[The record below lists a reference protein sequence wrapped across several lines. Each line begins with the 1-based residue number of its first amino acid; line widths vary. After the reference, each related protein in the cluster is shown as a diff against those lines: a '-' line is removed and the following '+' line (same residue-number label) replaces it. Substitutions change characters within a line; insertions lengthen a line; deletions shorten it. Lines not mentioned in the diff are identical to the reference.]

1 MNYQEMSD
9 EQIDLAVSE
18 IIFGKKF
25 GRRNYYSFDRPK
37 FIFTASGHSFTPLDN
52 ENVVFTPRIKPTS
65 SWADAGP
72 IAQENK
78 ISVLFD
84 GQGMCHATREAYWV
98 DGTEWQIDGIVDEN
112 PCRAICIVFL
122 MMKGGE

>member
-1 MNYQEMSD
+1 MNYQEMTD
-9 EQIDLAVSE
+9 FEINKAVA
-18 IIFGKKF
+18 IALGHKC
-25 GRRNYYSFDRPK
+25 YYEN
-37 FIFTASGHSFTPLDN
+37 GSFTN
-52 ENVVFTPRIKPTS
+52 GRMGSSVVVKGNGIVGSVNFCK
-65 SWADAGP
+65 SWADAGQ

-84 GQGMCHATREAYWV
+84 EQGMCHAAHEACWV
-98 DGTEWQIDGIVDEN
+98 DGVEWQIDGIVDEN